1 MCLTQLYL
9 HNLQFTNI
17 CHVMSRNTLQLDKFT
32 EHEFQVLALTFLG
45 DGSKS
50 SIKIRRGPKKIVKV
64 KLSLNRSIVFPY

>member
-1 MCLTQLYL
+1 
-9 HNLQFTNI
+9 
-17 CHVMSRNTLQLDKFT
+17 MSRNTLQLDKFT

-50 SIKIRRGPKKIVKV
+50 SIKIRREPKKIVKG